1 MHPAQTPVRKSHTEV
16 LVTFGCNGDVHWAEC
31 VNGLSTELLIAAH
44 PEEKVKGEVY
54 SYHGM
59 RIKKHAKAL
68 E

>member
-1 MHPAQTPVRKSHTEV
+1 
-16 LVTFGCNGDVHWAEC
+16 VTFGCNGDVHWAEC